1 MSGISA
7 LIDRAQSNEAT
18 LAFLRKLAAA
28 GFFTFLLSL
37 SAQFK
42 IPLPPDGVPQ
52 TLQTLIVVLAAMGLG
67 GRWGMVSMLMYI
79 VIGALGAGVFSEG
92 RAGIGVIV
100 GQTGGYLL
108 GFVVA
113 QPLISSII
121 RRKDN
126 TVRGWA
132 AIVTAMLAG
141 HAIIFLFGV
150 PWLTYIH
157 SREDATYDLARGIKG
172 GLVPFIPG
180 MIVKTIAAV
189 CIGLAAWPRSVRRFW

>member
-1 MSGISA
+1 MAGTSA
-7 LIDRAQSNEAT
+7 PIDRAESNEAS
-18 LAFLRKLAAA
+18 LAILRKLAAA

-42 IPLPPDGVPQ
+42 IPMPPDGVPQ
-52 TLQTLIVVLAAMGLG
+52 TLQTLVVALAAMGLG
-67 GRWGMVSMLMYI
+67 GRWGMVSVLMYI
-79 VIGALGAGVFSEG
+79 AIGALGAGVFSEG
-92 RAGIGVIV
+92 KAGIGVLV

-108 GFVVA
+108 GFVIA
-113 QPLISSII
+113 QPVISSII

-141 HAIIFLFGV
+141 HAVIFLIGV
-150 PWLTYIH
+150 PWLAH
-157 SREDATYDLARGIKG
+157 VREFPIGRAIQG
-172 GLVPFIPG
+172 GFVPFIPG

-189 CIGLAAWPRSVRRFW
+189 FIGLAVWPRSARRFW

>member
-1 MSGISA
+1 MAGTSA
-7 LIDRAQSNEAT
+7 PIDRAESNEAS
-18 LAFLRKLAAA
+18 LAILRKLAAA

-42 IPLPPDGVPQ
+42 IPMPPDGVPQ
-52 TLQTLIVVLAAMGLG
+52 TLQTLVVALAAMGLG
-67 GRWGMVSMLMYI
+67 GRWGMLSVLMYI
-79 VIGALGAGVFSEG
+79 AIGALGAGVFSEG
-92 RAGIGVIV
+92 KAGIGVLV

-108 GFVVA
+108 GFVIA
-113 QPLISSII
+113 QPVISSII

-141 HAIIFLFGV
+141 HAVIFLIGV
-150 PWLTYIH
+150 PWLAH
-157 SREDATYDLARGIKG
+157 VREFSIGRAIQG
-172 GLVPFIPG
+172 GFVPFIPG

-189 CIGLAAWPRSVRRFW
+189 FIGLAVWPRSARRFW

>member
-1 MSGISA
+1 MAGTSA
-7 LIDRAQSNEAT
+7 PIDRAGSNEDS
-18 LAFLRKLAAA
+18 LAILRKLAAA

-42 IPLPPDGVPQ
+42 VPMPPDGVPQ
-52 TLQTLIVVLAAMGLG
+52 TLQTLVVALAAMGLG
-67 GRWGMVSMLMYI
+67 GRWGMFSVLMYI
-79 VIGALGAGVFSEG
+79 AIGALGAGVFSEG
-92 RAGIGVIV
+92 KAGIGVLV

-108 GFVVA
+108 GFVIA
-113 QPLISSII
+113 QPVISSII

-141 HAIIFLFGV
+141 HAVIFLLGV
-150 PWLTYIH
+150 PWLAH
-157 SREDATYDLARGIKG
+157 VREFPIGRAIQG
-172 GLVPFIPG
+172 GFVPFIPG

-189 CIGLAAWPRSVRRFW
+189 CIGLAVWPRSARRFW